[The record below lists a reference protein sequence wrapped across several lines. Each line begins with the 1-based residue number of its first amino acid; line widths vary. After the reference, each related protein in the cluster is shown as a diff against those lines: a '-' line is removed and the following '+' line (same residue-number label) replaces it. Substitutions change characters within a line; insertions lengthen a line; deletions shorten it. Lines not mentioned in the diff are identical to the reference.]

1 MLDLNRYMGAGDRID
16 QMPDHMIDTE
26 GHGVV

>member
-1 MLDLNRYMGAGDRID
+1 MLDLNRYMGVGDGID
-16 QMPDHMIDTE
+16 QMLDHVINTE